1 MPNDPMLDAS
11 IQWRI
16 NHGTIDLRER
26 GYRGTAEAILDAGLA
41 TEVRRLISAGKEA
54 DVYLCEYNGAPLAV
68 KAYRLYRTSH
78 RGGRPIKV
86 DTMSWLAAHE
96 FEMMRQAWKGGAPV
110 PTPARRVENLL
121 SMRYLGGA
129 DGPAPRLHD
138 IRLDAP
144 RGFLEEVLEAVGS
157 LARSGIVHSDLSP
170 FNILVHEDRPY
181 LIDLSDA
188 IRVDRTGAVPW
199 VRLTEARNALLH
211 GLQALAVYFRKYG
224 LSIDAE
230 GQADRII
237 AVHDRF
243 GVLSDHDVDR

>member
-1 MPNDPMLDAS
+1 MPNDPTLDAS
-11 IQWRI
+11 VQWRI
-16 NHGTIDLRER
+16 NAGTIELRER
-26 GYRGTAEAILDAGLA
+26 GYRETAEAILDAGLA
-41 TEVRRLISAGKEA
+41 TEVRRLISGGKEA
-54 DVYLCEYNGAPLAV
+54 DVYLCGYNGAPLAV

-96 FEMMRQAWKGGAPV
+96 FEMLRQAWKGGAPV
-110 PTPARRVENLL
+110 PAPARRVENLL

-138 IRLDAP
+138 MRLGAPETVLGKVLDAV
-144 RGFLEEVLEAVGS
+144 RA
-157 LARSGIVHSDLSP
+157 LASSGVVHGDLSA

-188 IRVDRTGAVPW
+188 IRVDRTGVAPR
-199 VRLTEARNALLH
+199 VRLSQAREALVD
-211 GLQALAVYFRKYG
+211 GMQSLAAYFRKYG

-230 GQADRII
+230 SQADRMI
-237 AVHDRF
+237 AIHDRF
-243 GVLSDHDVDR
+243 RVLSAREVDR